1 MFKAVQNLRDRK
13 GFTLIEL
20 LIVIAIIGILAA
32 IAIPAFL
39 GQREKAKQRSLE
51 SSARAAVSEVQ
62 AMLDDY
68 LTQNAM
74 VFMTPTQKCYQKQGI
89 TVEKRKC
96 STLYPDLTQADY
108 TDMAS
113 VLALLKTHH
122 NEGKAEQSPYDGGI
136 LFEVGDITFD
146 GPNNAKKRVLVTNS
160 TESLLLVRA
169 YTDEGIEL
177 INVPVSAK

>member
-1 MFKAVQNLRDRK
+1 MFKAVQNLKDRK

-74 VFMTPTQKCYQKQGI
+74 VFMTPDQTCYEKAGTTVQK
-89 TVEKRKC
+89 RMC
-96 STLYPDLTQADY
+96 STLYPGMPESTY

-122 NEGKAEQSPYDGGI
+122 NDGKAEQSPYDGDD
-136 LFEVGDITFD
+136 LFEVGTATFNLA
-146 GPNNAKKRVLVTNS
+146 GAKKRVLVTNS
-160 TESLLLVRA
+160 SETLLLVRA